1 MDILKIKSIN
11 KDLIDKIQ
19 RYIIF
24 LRLKFV
30 FKITGK
36 KLHPELKKTTKNWI
50 IYSYL
55 KKKYKKFIQKQDLFH
70 NEKHEYNNIIW
81 WCWFQGFDA
90 APDICKSCCNSL
102 KKHFPDYKIEVI
114 TLENYN
120 SFVSLPDYIIKK
132 FEKNI
137 ISYTHFSDLL
147 RLELLTTYG
156 GIWIDS
162 TVFCSNTPSYI
173 FNNPL
178 FVYKSKE
185 SNDPSIS
192 GQNWFIYAEKN
203 EPILSLTK
211 KLLYEYWSKNNKT
224 IHYFIFYFFMTIAT
238 EYYPKEW
245 KTVPFFPDAPTF
257 IMQRELYDSYNSK
270 RYEELTKISDIHKLT
285 YKNEQLPKNI
295 KSEKTILDIILNN

>member
-1 MDILKIKSIN
+1 MNILKTKSIN

-36 KLHPELKKTTKNWI
+36 KLHPELKKITKNWI

-90 APDICKSCCNSL
+90 APDICKSCYNSL

-132 FEKNI
+132 YEKNI
-137 ISYTHFSDLL
+137 ISKTHFSDLL
-147 RLELLTTYG
+147 RLELLTKYG

-162 TVFCSNTPSYI
+162 TVFCTNTPNYV
-173 FNNPL
+173 FNIPL
-178 FVYKSKE
+178 FVYKSRE

-192 GQNWFIYAEKN
+192 SQNWFIASEKN
-203 EPILSLTK
+203 EPILTLTK
-211 KLLYEYWSKNNKT
+211 NLLLEYWRKNNKL
-224 IHYFIFYFFMTIAT
+224 IHYFIYYFFMTIST

-245 KTVPFFPDAPTF
+245 EQVPFFPDAATF
-257 IMQRELYDSYNSK
+257 ILSRELNKGYTPK
-270 RYEELTKISDIHKLT
+270 RFSELERISDIHKLT
-285 YKNEQLPKNI
+285 YKFDNISKN
-295 KSEKTILDIILNN
+295 KSSEKTTLDFILGQ